1 MAERLCQATRKGGEL
16 MDDLTKLIEA
26 ARGVTMTPDERERQ
40 RQSFAFGNAHI
51 ENEYVTRDT
60 IKQAAAELVSGVRK

>member
-1 MAERLCQATRKGGEL
+1 

-26 ARGVTMTPDERERQ
+26 ARAVTMTPDEKERQ

-51 ENEYVTRDT
+51 ENELVTRET
-60 IKQAAAELVSGVRK
+60 IRQAAAELRSGERK